1 MKLLKIMLL
10 LNTNLIKMLS
20 KIIRQQRTVK
30 KLGKILMK

>member
-20 KIIRQQRTVK
+20 KIIRQQTTVK
-30 KLGKILMK
+30 KLGKI